1 MTYIIK
7 HDFNQNVSYF
17 VRVVDDTT
25 FDEVYDPRFAT
36 QFKTKKEAQ
45 EWIDVSSS
53 MKKYSKVV
61 DFAEH
66 LLKYE
71 EWFNSGTVR
80 RSLSCINRTM
90 SRQYNNESLEE
101 VIDWWIYQ
109 ENNDDEIDF
118 EDYKTWPHL
127 YSISKHLWG
136 VNGYHSSDYK
146 ELYVTFEIYTRQNGN
161 FDEFQNE
168 LNMILNKVTYK
179 NEDGYPILPI
189 FDHYLSEHGDSVS
202 LLIHPETQQ
211 VKIEGRYSY
220 NNQEF
225 SSLEK
230 AFNYMK
236 KERYYD

>member
-1 MTYIIK
+1 MTHIIK

-25 FDEVYDPRFAT
+25 FDEVYNPMFAT
-36 QFKTKKEAQ
+36 QFETKKEAQ

-71 EWFNSGTVR
+71 EWLKSGTVR
-80 RSLSCINRTM
+80 RTLACINRTM

-109 ENNDDEIDF
+109 KNHDDEIDF
-118 EDYKTWPHL
+118 NDYRTWPNL
-127 YSISKHLWG
+127 YSISKHLWN
-136 VNGYHSSDYK
+136 VNGYYSSDYE
-146 ELYVTFEIYTRQNGN
+146 ELYVTFEIYTRQDGN

-168 LNMILNKVTYK
+168 LNLVLNKITYK
-179 NEDGYPILPI
+179 NEDGYLVLPI
-189 FDHYLSEHGDSVS
+189 FDHYLSEHGNSVS

-211 VKIEGRYSY
+211 VKIEGRHSY
-220 NNQEF
+220 DNRKF
-225 SSLEK
+225 SSLK
-230 AFNYMK
+230 DAFDYMK
-236 KERYYD
+236 LERYYE

>member
-71 EWFNSGTVR
+71 EWLKSGTVR

-109 ENNDDEIDF
+109 KNHDDEIDF
-118 EDYKTWPHL
+118 NDYKTWPHL
-127 YSISKHLWG
+127 YSISKHLWD

-146 ELYVTFEIYTRQNGN
+146 ELYVTFEIYTRQDGN

-168 LNMILNKVTYK
+168 LNLVLNKVTYK
-179 NEDGYPILPI
+179 NEDGYLILPI

-220 NNQEF
+220 HNQEF

-236 KERYYD
+236 RERYYD

>member
-1 MTYIIK
+1 MTHIIK

-36 QFKTKKEAQ
+36 QFKTKNEAQ
-45 EWIDVSSS
+45 EWIDECSS

-71 EWFNSGTVR
+71 EWVKSGTVR
-80 RSLSCINRTM
+80 RSLSCINRIM

-109 ENNDDEIDF
+109 KNHDDEIDF
-118 EDYKTWPHL
+118 NHYRTWPYL
-127 YSISKHLWG
+127 YSISKHLWD

-146 ELYVTFEIYTRQNGN
+146 ELYVTFEIYTRQDGN

-168 LNMILNKVTYK
+168 LNLVLNKVTYK
-179 NEDGYPILPI
+179 NEDGYLILPI
-189 FDHYLSEHGDSVS
+189 FDHYLSEHGNSVS
-202 LLIHPETQQ
+202 LLIHPETQK

-220 NNQEF
+220 HNQEF

-236 KERYYD
+236 RERYYD